1 MLSASELYY
10 LNSALDGTNIYG
22 INPIETLINNQKC
35 EDSPKK
41 SLIMKNIL
49 KPQGE
54 LNEKSFRIIRNLE
67 KYKNAKEYIWV
78 NDLLISIDET
88 DSIVFLKKYKEGLF
102 ILEETTK
109 SLMLYSILKNYM
121 FICSN
126 DLTDNE
132 NEKEIVESKDDLII
146 NKLLNKKS
154 EEVLCIQKEKNKE
167 FHICNIYYKEDYAYR
182 YDTLKKELIKTNP
195 RDIRLELVKIFEYG
209 VSE

>member
-22 INPIETLINNQKC
+22 INPIETLINNQEC
-35 EDSPKK
+35 EDSPKE
-41 SLIMKNIL
+41 SLIMKDIL
-49 KPQGE
+49 KSHGE

-78 NDLLISIDET
+78 NNLLISIDET
-88 DSIVFLKKYKEGLF
+88 DSIVFLKKYKKGQF

-109 SLMLYSILKNYM
+109 SLMIYSIFNNYM
-121 FICSN
+121 FLCSN
-126 DLTDNE
+126 DPTDS
-132 NEKEIVESKDDLII
+132 EKEILEPSDLIV

-167 FHICNIYYKEDYAYR
+167 FNICNIYYKEGYTYR
-182 YDTLKKELIKTNP
+182 YDTLKKELMKTNP
-195 RDIRLELVKIFEYG
+195 RDIRLELLKIFEYG